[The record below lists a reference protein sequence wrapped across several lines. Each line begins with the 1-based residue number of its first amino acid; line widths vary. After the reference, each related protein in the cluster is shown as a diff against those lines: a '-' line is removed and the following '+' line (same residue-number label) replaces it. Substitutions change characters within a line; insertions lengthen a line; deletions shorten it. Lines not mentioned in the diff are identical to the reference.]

1 MARIALLHPQCVR
14 RWWAIQM
21 ALQTAQVLLSQGH
34 DVTFYTFERD
44 ENCFPDLQKGVTFIV
59 RDGSKNWWLFWL
71 KKLINIILLA
81 WHLRQVDIIV
91 ANNPPIHIVA
101 ACAKFLNTRIRTLW
115 WHHHIPW
122 YMSGDTLSLRL
133 RRWCELH
140 CILPRI
146 DICVATSHFL
156 AKKIYEY
163 SGRTSTVIHP
173 VVNSYYETLA
183 TMLEYAPSQQ
193 EKQTN
198 DILTLIT
205 HGRLE
210 PEKWIDMIVRVWE
223 SLKSQIG
230 GSLFREVRCVCF
242 GSWSMSTGLIQQWCR
257 VLPFDP
263 SVFVDIKKWLYWH
276 VVWLYCSPID
286 AFGMDPLECQIA
298 GIPTLV
304 LDRAGSTETAVM
316 SRDGEPVG
324 FFVQSESDI
333 ISLLTYYLSH
343 ISFQKSVSNVNFS
356 HSQSYFFS
364 ERLSSD
370 IGLLISKT

>member
-1 MARIALLHPQCVR
+1 M
-14 RWWAIQM
+14 
-21 ALQTAQVLLSQGH
+21 
-34 DVTFYTFERD
+34 
-44 ENCFPDLQKGVTFIV
+44 
-59 RDGSKNWWLFWL
+59 
-71 KKLINIILLA
+71 
-81 WHLRQVDIIV
+81 
-91 ANNPPIHIVA
+91 HIVA

-210 PEKWIDMIVRVWE
+210 PEK
-223 SLKSQIG
+223 
-230 GSLFREVRCVCF
+230 
-242 GSWSMSTGLIQQWCR
+242 
-257 VLPFDP
+257 
-263 SVFVDIKKWLYWH
+263 
-276 VVWLYCSPID
+276 
-286 AFGMDPLECQIA
+286 
-298 GIPTLV
+298 
-304 LDRAGSTETAVM
+304 
-316 SRDGEPVG
+316 
-324 FFVQSESDI
+324 
-333 ISLLTYYLSH
+333 
-343 ISFQKSVSNVNFS
+343 
-356 HSQSYFFS
+356 
-364 ERLSSD
+364 
-370 IGLLISKT
+370 